1 MEIGAGGGVPVSQAL
16 QTQQP
21 SQNQQI
27 RQADAQQQV
36 AELETGNQAPQPA
49 PSANERIGG
58 NVDTFA

>member
-1 MEIGAGGGVPVSQAL
+1 MEIGSSGNAPVSQAL

-27 RQADAQQQV
+27 RQDDAQQQTV
-36 AELETGNQAPQPA
+36 ELETSSQQSQPA
-49 PSANERIGG
+49 PSANERVGN